1 MAHKPT
7 APTHKPRRR
16 RRKQALSSGGKRRR
30 RTSHRKGGL
39 SDMFNPTI
47 AMHSAKSTLLAAGGG
62 LGAMIVNKSIL
73 PPTASKATKTI
84 TALVAGFVASA
95 FNMPTLGAGFTGGMM
110 ALTYQNGL
118 LADGE
123 LDESEFADDD
133 VLSEQPMALDE
144 DGNPLILEEGNDGEQ
159 YWRSLTESEMI
170 AYERG
175 Q

>member
-1 MAHKPT
+1 MATPT
-7 APTHKPRRR
+7 KKQTHHTPRK
-16 RRKQALSSGGKRRR
+16 RRKKHALSSGGKRRR

-39 SDMFNPTI
+39 ADMFNPTI

-73 PPTASKATKTI
+73 PPTASKATKTV

-118 LADGE
+118 LAD
-123 LDESEFADDD
+123 DNTEFADEE
-133 VLSEQPMALDE
+133 VLSDSPMALDE
-144 DGNPLILEEGNDGEQ
+144 EGNPLILEEGDGEP

>member
-1 MAHKPT
+1 MATSKKSTHPT
-7 APTHKPRRR
+7 R
-16 RRKQALSSGGKRRR
+16 RRKRRKSGLSAPSKRRR
-30 RTSHRKGGL
+30 VTHRKGGL
-39 SDMFNPTI
+39 ADMFNPTI

-73 PPTASKATKTI
+73 PPTASKGMKTV

-118 LADGE
+118 LADDLE
-123 LDESEFADDD
+123 ESEFADDD

-144 DGNPLILEEGNDGEQ
+144 EGNPLILEEGDGDP
-159 YWRSLTESEMI
+159 YWRSLTENEMI